1 MDIRPMKHNIL
12 RPHHNTLF
20 QFASLLS
27 LSLAL
32 AEPSARASLGGYDS
46 AIAADA
52 GSGLTP
58 LARLTNAAVLTG
70 ANRAAFNFGANS
82 GDVTM
87 EFILEGNPNFSA
99 GSAYLAVGANT
110 SSNLRYEQWNNT
122 GQLGFTQLG
131 VADYLFSPTVPSPN
145 IPVHIAYVWQA
156 ASRTMRL
163 YLNGSLAGSSSGVST
178 AFAMPTGT
186 GWLGANPGLG
196 ETMAGTIHRVTVYDD
211 IIPDAAIQRHAD
223 AYNDVVRPPVVLS
236 FTANPPAI
244 FAPDSTT
251 LSWSVENFTGL
262 LLDGADVTSLASL
275 IVSPTVTTTYTLLAT
290 NAAASATNRLTV
302 VVDPPPVI
310 HSFIANRRHV
320 AAGTS
325 VTLSWSSDY
334 GSAFSIA
341 PAPGDVTAQTVGGAG
356 SVVINPSADTTYTLT
371 VTSAFGAAASN
382 VIVEIVNTA
391 SHLVISEF
399 MADNETTLAD
409 DDGDFSDWIEIH
421 NPTAGAIGL
430 AGHFLTDEKSDP
442 TKWAFPNISI
452 PAGGYL
458 IVWASEKNRI
468 NPTAP
473 LHTSFQLDQAGEYL
487 ALIGP
492 GPAVLHEFDPFPA
505 QFDDASY
512 GLLGGDLSI
521 VQFMG
526 EPTPGAEN
534 IDSPPPPAPV
544 EFSRESGMFTDAFAL
559 TLTCSTP
566 GAEIRYTINGSTP
579 DTTNGLVY
587 STPIAFS
594 GTRRVR
600 AVALA
605 NGRSSRLSGESYI
618 KLSASLANYTST
630 LPIMII
636 ENFGSGIIPQ
646 KGWSGTGAGIRQFP
660 RQNAVWAT
668 FERETGVS
676 SLTNA
681 PEMWSTIGI
690 RGRGAFS
697 STWRQK
703 PYSVEV
709 IDESGGERKVSPLG
723 MPAHA
728 DWVLYFPDPDSNKD
742 PSLFFNTFAYQL
754 YRDIGHADGVRFRWV
769 EAFINEDGGDLQLTD
784 RRGVYAI
791 MEKVSRGNDRLNF
804 TRLSEDGSTGSWLLN
819 LNRMDPEPET
829 GWPAANGTTQPQFF
843 HTAGP
848 NRILQTP
855 PNAQVVGDDEPQQS
869 NGYLNFDNPSGY
881 EINSS
886 QRAAIEEWFRQFEDV
901 LWNNALWRD
910 PTNGYRKYLDSVDF
924 ADYFI
929 LNTLTHNGDGLLIS
943 MFPWKGDDGKLR
955 MGPAWDYNWSA
966 YYIGLPAMTGD
977 LYWRSTTLWYR
988 RLFTDPDF
996 TQLYIDRWW
1005 DHRRSAMSNAGMD
1018 ANIDAQMNDIS
1029 PAKAVL
1035 NGLSSATDWTNR
1047 LATMKTWLRTRADW
1061 IDSNY
1066 IRPPFFN
1073 QDGGAVPDGFQITI
1087 LGTNGTIYF
1096 TIDGSDPRAP
1106 GGAVAGAAQAFQLP
1120 FPITAQTFVQARIRI
1135 GTNWSGLTRA
1145 VFYPPQDLSKLAVTE
1160 IMFNPPDRGV
1170 TVGDEFEFLELKN
1183 TGTNTLQLGTLT
1195 FTAGLTF
1202 TFTNGTRLGPGQ
1214 FFVLARNAAA
1224 FASKY
1229 PGVAVSGIFS
1239 GRLDNAGETIRL
1251 STPFGTTI
1259 FSVTYNDRA
1268 PWPLASDGHG
1278 FSLVPKNTAA
1288 SLNSD
1293 DGSAWRAST
1302 VMGGSPGADDPAPT
1316 VAPVLVNEVMTH
1328 TDLPETDWIEL
1339 FNPNATAVDIGG
1351 WFLSDDAPAPKKF
1364 RIPDGTVMAAGG
1376 YRVFTE
1382 AEFNGEPGSLTS
1394 FSLSSAGDSIYLSS
1408 GDTTT
1413 DLTGYSHGFTFGAAA
1428 NGVTF
1433 GRYVNSV
1440 DEEQFPAQISAT
1452 REATNSGPRVGPAVL
1467 SEIHYHPEAGG
1478 DEFIELRNITGDD
1491 LNLFDPA
1498 HPTNTWRIN
1507 GLGFTFPP
1515 NVTLPADGVLLVV
1528 SIPPA
1533 SFRMKYAIPEPVPI
1547 LGPFAGVLQDGG
1559 ERLELQR
1566 PDVPGTNGLPYITV
1580 DEVRYNDRAPWP
1592 PAADGSGASLQRK
1605 DLSAYGNDPIHWA
1618 AAIPTPG
1625 AELVIGLAPVITLQ
1639 PQGLAILSFQS
1650 AQFTV
1655 SATGTTPLFYQWLFN
1670 GAPIPGGTNATLSLV
1685 NVQPGQAGDYHAVVF
1700 NHAGSDASATARL
1713 IVNRVPTI
1721 LAPPTNT
1728 FSRISSNTIFTVT
1741 AVGNGLLRYQW
1752 RFNGVNIS
1760 GATNASMVITNTQPT
1775 NAGVYSVT
1783 VTDSIGSIETPPV
1796 TLAMLI
1802 NPTILIGPISQS
1814 VVVGQPVTLS
1824 VVANGSPLPFNY
1836 DWRRGSINVAS
1847 NNANAFTDFYSFI
1860 ASSTVGTQ
1868 LYRVVVRNLAH
1879 SGVNANAA
1887 CNIITLADA
1896 DGDGVADI
1904 WETAHGLNTNSLTD
1918 AAFDTDGDSMS
1929 NRAEFLAGTDP
1940 TNPSSYL
1947 KIGSITA
1954 GGGATLTFGA
1964 ISNRTYSVQHSDIVG
1979 SGLWF
1984 KVADIVA
1991 RTTNRVESITDPTF
2005 TTNRVYRLATPQQ
2018 Q

>member
-1 MDIRPMKHNIL
+1 MKL
-12 RPHHNTLF
+12 DPVLVP
-20 QFASLLS
+20 FASVLYLC
-27 LSLAL
+27 LVLIA
-32 AEPSARASLGGYDS
+32 PSARASLSGYDA

-52 GSGLTP
+52 SSGLAP

-82 GDVTM
+82 GDVTI
-87 EFILEGNPNFSA
+87 EFVLEGNPNFSA

-145 IPVHIAYVWQA
+145 IPVHIAYVWQ
-156 ASRTMRL
+156 SGTRTMRL

-178 AFAMPTGT
+178 AFAMPTGA
-186 GWLGANPGLG
+186 GWLGANPGLS
-196 ETMAGTIHRVTVYDD
+196 ETMAGTIYRVTVYDD

-236 FTANPPAI
+236 FSANPPAI

-251 LSWSVENFTGL
+251 LSWNVQNFTGL
-262 LLDGADVTSLASL
+262 FLDGADVTALTSLV
-275 IVSPTVTTTYTLLAT
+275 VSPAVTTTYTLIAT
-290 NAAASATNRLTV
+290 NAGASVTNRLTV
-302 VVDPPPVI
+302 VVDPAPVI
-310 HSFIANRRHV
+310 HSFSANRGHV
-320 AAGTS
+320 AAGAP
-325 VTLSWSSDY
+325 VTLNWSSSYGADY
-334 GSAFSIA
+334 SIT
-341 PAPGDVTAQTVGGAG
+341 PAPGNVTAQTVDGAG
-356 SVVINPSADTTYTLT
+356 SVTVNPTAPTTYTLT
-371 VTSAFGAAASN
+371 VANAFGSAASN
-382 VIVEIVNTA
+382 AAVAIVMPA

-409 DDGDFSDWIEIH
+409 DDGDYSDWIEIH
-421 NPTAGAIGL
+421 NPTSGAISL

-442 TKWAFPNISI
+442 TKWAFPNVSI

-492 GPAVLHEFDPFPA
+492 GPMVLHEFDPFPT
-505 QFDDASY
+505 QLDDSSY
-512 GLLGGDLSI
+512 GVLGGDPSI

-526 EPTPGAEN
+526 QPTPGAEN

-544 EFSRESGMFTDAFAL
+544 QFSRASGMFTAAFPL
-559 TLTCSTP
+559 TLTCATS
-566 GAEIRYTINGSTP
+566 GAEIRYTTNGSIP
-579 DTTNGLVY
+579 SATNGLVY
-587 STPIAFS
+587 STPITIN

-605 NGRSSRLSGESYI
+605 NGRASRLTGESYI
-618 KLSASLANYTST
+618 KLDPSLVNYTSS
-630 LPIMII
+630 LPIMVI
-636 ENFGSGIIPQ
+636 ENFGAGIVPQ
-646 KGWSGTGAGIRQFP
+646 KGWSGTGAGIRQLP

-668 FERETGVS
+668 FEREAGVS
-676 SLTNA
+676 ALTNA

-703 PYSVEV
+703 PYSVEA
-709 IDESGGERKVSPLG
+709 IDESGGERKVGPLG

-728 DWVLYFPDPDSNKD
+728 DWTLYFPDPDSNKD
-742 PSLFFNTFAYQL
+742 PSLLFNTFAYEL
-754 YRDIGHADGVRFRWV
+754 YRDIGRADGVRFRWV
-769 EAFINEDGGDLQLTD
+769 EAFINEDGGDLQLSD

-791 MEKVSRGNDRLNF
+791 IEKVSRGSDRLNF
-804 TRLSEDGSTGSWLLN
+804 TRLSEDGTSGSWLLN
-819 LNRMDPEPET
+819 LNRMDPEPEA
-829 GWPAANGTTQPQFF
+829 GWPAENGTTQPQFF

-869 NGYLNFDNPSGY
+869 NGYLNFDNPTGY
-881 EINSS
+881 EINPA
-886 QRAAIEEWFRQFEDV
+886 QRAAIEGWFRQFEDV

-910 PTNGYRKYLDSVDF
+910 PINGYRKFLDPVDF

-955 MGPAWDYNWSA
+955 MGPAWDFNWSA

-977 LYWRSTTLWYR
+977 LYWRSTRLWYG

-1005 DHRRSAMSNAGMD
+1005 DHRRGAMSNASMD
-1018 ANIDAQMNDIS
+1018 ANIDGQMNDIS

-1035 NGLSSATDWTNR
+1035 NGLPSATDWTNR
-1047 LATMKTWLRTRADW
+1047 LATMKTWLKTRADW

-1073 QDGGAVPDGFQITI
+1073 QDGGPVPDGFQITI

-1106 GGAVAGAAQAFQLP
+1106 GGAVAATAQGFQLP
-1120 FPITAQTFVQARIRI
+1120 FPITAQTLVQARIRN
-1135 GTNWSGLTRA
+1135 GANWSGLTRA
-1145 VFYPPQDLSKLAVTE
+1145 VFYPPQDLSKLVVTE
-1160 IMFNPPDRGV
+1160 IMFNPPDLGV

-1195 FTAGLTF
+1195 FSAGITF
-1202 TFTNGTRLGPGQ
+1202 SFTNGTRLGPGQ
-1214 FFVLARNAAA
+1214 FFVLARNPAA
-1224 FASKY
+1224 FAAKY
-1229 PGVAVSGIFS
+1229 PGVAVNGIYS
-1239 GRLDNAGETIRL
+1239 GRLDNAGETLRL

-1259 FSVTYNDRA
+1259 LSVTYNDRA
-1268 PWPLASDGHG
+1268 PWPLAGDGHG
-1278 FSLVPKNTAA
+1278 FSIVPRDSAVRP
-1288 SLNSD
+1288 NSD
-1293 DGSAWRAST
+1293 DGTVWRASASA
-1302 VMGGSPGADDPAPT
+1302 GGSPGADDPAT
-1316 VAPVLVNEVMTH
+1316 VILPVLINEVMTH
-1328 TDLPETDWIEL
+1328 TDLPEIDWIEL
-1339 FNPNATAVDIGG
+1339 FNPNAVAVDIGG

-1364 RIPDGTVMAAGG
+1364 RIPDGTMIAAGG
-1376 YRVFTE
+1376 YRIFTE
-1382 AEFNGEPGSLTS
+1382 AEFNAVPGSLTS

-1408 GDTTT
+1408 GDSATN
-1413 DLTGYSHGFTFGAAA
+1413 LTGHSHGFAFGAAA

-1433 GRYVNSV
+1433 GRYVNSIG
-1440 DEEQFPAQISAT
+1440 EEQFPAQLALT
-1452 REATNSGPRVGPAVL
+1452 REAANAGPRVGPVVI
-1467 SEIHYHPEAGG
+1467 SEIHYHPDAGG
-1478 DEFIELRNITGDD
+1478 DEFIELRNITAGEVA
-1491 LNLFDPA
+1491 LFDPA

-1507 GLGFTFPP
+1507 GLGFTFPT
-1515 NVTLPADGVLLVV
+1515 NVTLAPDGVLLVV
-1528 SIPPA
+1528 SVPPP
-1533 SFRMKYAIPEPVPI
+1533 SFRAKYAIFETVPI
-1547 LGPFAGVLQDGG
+1547 LGPFTGVLQDSG

-1566 PDVPGTNGLPYITV
+1566 PDTPGTNGVPYITV

-1592 PAADGSGASLQRK
+1592 SAADGSGASLQRK
-1605 DLSAYGNDPIHWA
+1605 AVSAYGNDPANWA

-1625 AELVIGLAPVITLQ
+1625 AELVLGLAPAITLQ

-1655 SATGTTPLFYQWLFN
+1655 AATGTAPLFYQWLLN
-1670 GAPIPGGTNATLSLV
+1670 GAPISGATNGTLSLAS
-1685 NVQPGQAGDYHAVVF
+1685 VQPGQAGDYSAVVF
-1700 NHAGSDASATARL
+1700 NQAGSVVSAAARL

-1728 FSRISSNTIFTVT
+1728 FSRIGSNTTFIVS

-1752 RFNGVNIS
+1752 RFNGVTIA
-1760 GATNASMVITNTQPT
+1760 GATNASLIITNTQTT
-1775 NAGVYSVT
+1775 NAGAYSVT
-1783 VTDSIGSIETPPV
+1783 VTDSIGSISPPSV

-1802 NPTILIGPISQS
+1802 NPAIVVGLASQS

-1824 VVANGSPLPFNY
+1824 VVASGSPLPFNY

-1847 NNANAFTDFYSFI
+1847 NTVNSFTDFYSFV
-1860 ASSTVGTQ
+1860 ALATVGTQ
-1868 LYRVVVRNLAH
+1868 LYRVVVRNLAS
-1879 SGVNANAA
+1879 SGISAFSA

-1896 DGDGVADI
+1896 DGDGVADV
-1904 WETAHGLNTNSLTD
+1904 WETAHGLNTNSFAD
-1918 AAFDTDGDSMS
+1918 AALDSDGDTMS
-1929 NRAEFLAGTDP
+1929 NRAEFIAGTDP
-1940 TNPSSYL
+1940 TNVASYL
-1947 KIGSITA
+1947 KIDSITT
-1954 GGGATLTFGA
+1954 GGGASLTFGA
-1964 ISNRTYSVQHSDIVG
+1964 ISNRTYSVQYSDVVG
-1979 SGLWF
+1979 SGAWSRL
-1984 KVADIVA
+1984 VDIVA
-1991 RTTNRVESITDPTF
+1991 RTNNHVESILDPAF
-2005 TTNRVYRLATPQQ
+2005 TTNRIYRLATPQQ
-2018 Q
+2018 P